1 MRFRLSYLW
10 TVVWEGHA
18 LNWLWR
24 SRLERRRLRG
34 KAIVKAAEAY
44 LDPYVRSEV
53 PEEAVPHDE
62 PRLIFSIWLQGEASA
77 PGLVK
82 ACLESIRRNSRCE
95 VVVLDKDS
103 VFEWISL
110 PERIVRLWRDGKLKP
125 AHFVDI
131 CRIELLYQ
139 YGGVWMDAT
148 DYLPVTLPEWLWKED
163 FFVYDAGDTLKGSYA
178 FIQNCFIRGAKG
190 AYLLK
195 VWREAVLSYWAAEES
210 AVDYFVHQLLFGFS
224 LKYNARAEALF
235 EAMPHHRQDATHVLW
250 HQCSGEPYTPDRF
263 DSICSSALFQKTD
276 YKSPDAL
283 NPKPG
288 SIAEFILRLP
298 VRRLFLFAFYDAQG
312 IVGPSALYYLD
323 VLRRLGDVRLC
334 SDSPLSDEEKA
345 KFSDLQWVFAD
356 NHGEYDFG
364 SYKRAFEGAALE
376 DYDYL
381 YLVNDSV
388 YGPICDLEPF
398 LRRMEVGGNG
408 AFGLAWHPS
417 RKHGHL
423 QSWFIGLGP
432 EVFRSPWFR
441 DFLLSVRPA
450 GSKEE
455 ICTLY
460 EIGLTNLLK
469 EHSVSVSGL
478 FRLEGKSIY
487 NAPRRLFKMGFPF
500 IKKASFTRHC
510 GDMGAQL
517 SLVMDGMAKDL
528 REAIWKDF
536 ERLEGPGSMERLLSR
551 NPFRMMTR
559 YCRYLSRKFFGK
571 R

>member
-10 TVVWEGHA
+10 TVVWEGHI
-18 LNWLWR
+18 LNWPWR
-24 SRLERRRLRG
+24 NRLERRRERG
-34 KAIVKAAEAY
+34 KAIVKASERY
-44 LDPYVRSEV
+44 LEPYVHTEV
-53 PEEAVPHDE
+53 AENTLLRDE
-62 PRLIFSIWLQGEASA
+62 PRRVFSLWLQGEASA

-82 ACLESIRRNSRCE
+82 SCLESIRRNSGCE

-110 PERIVRLWRDGKLKP
+110 PERIVRLWKDGKLKP

-139 YGGVWMDAT
+139 HGGVWMDAT
-148 DYLPVTLPEWLWKED
+148 DYLPAPLPEWLWKED

-195 VWREAVLSYWAAEES
+195 VWREAVLSYWAAEEN
-210 AVDYFVHQLLFGFS
+210 AMDYFVHQLLFGFS

-235 EAMPHHRQDATHVLW
+235 MAMPHFNQDATHVLW
-250 HQCSGEPYTPDRF
+250 HKCSGETYTLERF
-263 DSICSSALFQKTD
+263 ESICSKALFQKTD

-288 SIAEFILRLP
+288 SIAEFILRRP

-312 IVGPSALYYLD
+312 IVGPSALYYLEA
-323 VLRRLGDVRLC
+323 LKKLGELRLC
-334 SDSPLSDEEKA
+334 SDSPLDDKEKA
-345 KFSDLQWVFAD
+345 KLSGLQWIFAD

-376 DYDYL
+376 DYDYV

-388 YGPICDLEPF
+388 FGPISDLEPF
-398 LRRMEVGGNG
+398 LRRMEAGGNG

-417 RKHGHL
+417 RRHGHL
-423 QSWFIGLGP
+423 QSWFIGLSP

-441 DFLLSVRPA
+441 DFLHSVRPA

-455 ICTLY
+455 ICELY

-469 EHSVSVSGL
+469 EHSVSISGL

-487 NAPRRLFKMGFPF
+487 NAPRRLFKLGFPF
-500 IKKASFTRHC
+500 IKKATFIRHR
-510 GDMGAQL
+510 GDMGRELAV
-517 SLVMDGMAKDL
+517 VMDKMEPALKQ
-528 REAIWKDF
+528 AIAADI
-536 ERLEGPGSMERLLSR
+536 ERLEGEG
-551 NPFRMMTR
+551 
-559 YCRYLSRKFFGK
+559 YLSWLLQRSRFKMARRYISYLKDKIFH
-571 R
+571 